1 MSVILTSSICGQ
13 DDYVPFAKT
22 NKFWFYDIYQDF
34 ETNRVVN
41 SYVIWI
47 GKDTMIDD
55 KIYYNLLRSNLDG
68 LSPSP
73 TNYNF
78 IPYIPYRFKDKNLIG
93 LITEDTLN
101 KKVFIK
107 YQDSLKLLYDF
118 NLNISQ
124 RLDSRLLSIIKPEN
138 WPEKDSLGKIT
149 EIKFE
154 ESYNI
159 NRKTWVFNGP
169 LVYGMPFVTDMR
181 LIEGIGIS
189 TYNGFYPSYDIL
201 YDYCEGALEQC
212 NIISST
218 KNDRDTRSDKILI
231 YPNPA
236 SDFITFHNTT
246 HNSTSVNGYCIR
258 DMSNQVLR
266 SVQELQS
273 ETNYIIHTQD
283 FPSGMYIIQFLKDEK
298 IVQTEKFIISN

>member
-1 MSVILTSSICGQ
+1 MVYLRVQLITTLFVP
-13 DDYVPFAKT
+13 YV
-22 NKFWFYDIYQDF
+22 
-34 ETNRVVN
+34 
-41 SYVIWI
+41 
-47 GKDTMIDD
+47 
-55 KIYYNLLRSNLDG
+55 
-68 LSPSP
+68 
-73 TNYNF
+73 
-78 IPYIPYRFKDKNLIG
+78 PYRFKDKNLIG

-149 EIKFE
+149 DIKFE

-169 LVYGMPFVTDMR
+169 EVYGLPIVYDMR

-189 TYNGFYPSYDIL
+189 TYNGFYPSYDRL
-201 YDYCEGALEQC
+201 YNFCEGRLEQC

-218 KNDRDTRSDKILI
+218 KNDRDTRSDKIAI

-246 HNSTSVNGYCIR
+246 HYSNSVNGYCIR
-258 DMSNQVLR
+258 DISNQVVR
-266 SVQELQS
+266 CVQELQS
-273 ETNYIIHTQD
+273 ETNYIIHTHD
-283 FPSGMYIIQFLKDEK
+283 FPSGIYLVQFLNDGK
-298 IVQTEKFIISN
+298 IVNTQKVFISH